1 MYTVQKYW
9 KTETLHEPKIDKK
22 MNNEGTD
29 KPVGFT
35 VLLTGDCGWEQTRTV
50 KPCPTFSAACL
61 DHSLFSYKLF
71 IPVPLKTE

>member
-1 MYTVQKYW
+1 
-9 KTETLHEPKIDKK
+9 